1 MTIQRL
7 HHYIVEHLFRLFT
20 AGLLCAAT
28 FIWLSQDGFVGS
40 DIWILILVVLYSLA
54 MQFHGLICVG
64 IEKMFY
70 WTVDFNKFD

>member
-1 MTIQRL
+1 MTIKRL
-7 HHYIVEHLFRLFT
+7 HHYIVEPFFRWFN
-20 AGLLCAAT
+20 ACFLCAAT